1 MASYYPPSAFYFRVQ
16 LDGGGASAT
25 PLDQA
30 FQDAS
35 GLSVDMEPETVAE
48 GGVNNYRHRLPV
60 AAKYGDLVLKRG
72 FVLPSAPLYTW
83 CQQTLQAGLA
93 RPIET
98 KSLVLQLLAPGGNDG
113 SKIKILRQWSF
124 AGAWPMKWALG
135 DFDAQK
141 NEVLIE
147 TLQFAYRY
155 FTRS

>member
-1 MASYYPPSAFYFRVQ
+1 MAAYYPPSAFYFRVQ
-16 LDGGGASAT
+16 LANGGGEAT
-25 PLDQA
+25 PLDAA

-35 GLSVDMEPETVAE
+35 GLSVEMEPETVAE
-48 GGVNNYRHRLPV
+48 GGVNHYRHRLPV
-60 AAKYGDLVLKRG
+60 AARYGDLVLKRG
-72 FVLPSAPLYTW
+72 FVLPAAPLFTW
-83 CQQTLQAGLA
+83 CQQTLQDGLA

-98 KSLVLQLLAPGGNDG
+98 KNLVLQLLSPGGKDG
-113 SKIKILRQWSF
+113 STIKILRSWSF

-155 FTRS
+155 FTRH